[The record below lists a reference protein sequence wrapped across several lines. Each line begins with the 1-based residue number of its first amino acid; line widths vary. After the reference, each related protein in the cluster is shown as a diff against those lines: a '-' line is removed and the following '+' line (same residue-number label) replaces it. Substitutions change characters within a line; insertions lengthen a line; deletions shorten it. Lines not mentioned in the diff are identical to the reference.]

1 MSKKALIAMSG
12 GVDSSVAAL
21 LMKNAGYEC
30 VGAMMRLWG
39 GANEQDEK
47 DAACVAARLDMP
59 FYVFDLQ
66 KQFKEKVIRK
76 FISVYESGA
85 TPNPCLDCNRYLKFG
100 ALYEKA
106 AELGCDVIATGHYV
120 TCVREGGTGRYLIQ
134 KAADPAKDQSYVLYS
149 LSQEIL
155 SHCVF
160 PLGAYTK
167 SEIRELAQENGFVN
181 SSKKESQDICFVPDG
196 DYAAFIE
203 RETGKVYPPGDFVTV
218 TGEKVGTH
226 SGIIRYT
233 IGQRKGLG
241 VSYKTPLYVCKKD
254 MKNNRVILT
263 QGAELFSKE
272 VTAADINLIAVP
284 KIEGEMRVLARTRYN
299 MKEQPATAYQ
309 PDDNTLK
316 VVFDTPQR
324 AAAPGQALVLYSGN
338 TVVGGGT
345 II

>member
-30 VGAMMRLWG
+30 TGAMMRLWG
-39 GANEQDEK
+39 GADEQDEK
-47 DAACVAARLDMP
+47 DAAAVAARLDIP

-66 KQFKEKVIRK
+66 DKFREKVINK
-76 FISVYESGA
+76 FIKTYENGA

-106 AELGCDVIATGHYV
+106 RELGCDYIATGHYV
-120 TCVREGGTGRYLIQ
+120 ISAQDKSTGRHIIK

-160 PLGAYTK
+160 PLGSRTK
-167 SEIRELAQENGFVN
+167 SEIREIAEQNGFVN
-181 SSKKESQDICFVPDG
+181 SRKKESQDICFVPDG
-196 DYAAFIE
+196 DYSAFIE
-203 RETGKVYPPGDFVTV
+203 RQTGRVYPPGDFVT
-218 TGEKVGTH
+218 TSGEKVGTH

-241 VSYKTPLYVCKKD
+241 VSYRAPLYVCAKD
-254 MKNNRVILT
+254 IKNNRVILT
-263 QGAELFSKE
+263 EGAELFSRE

-284 KIEGEMRVLARTRYN
+284 KIEGGMRVAARTRYN

-309 PDDNTLK
+309 PDENTIK
-316 VVFDTPQR
+316 VVFDSPQR
-324 AAAPGQALVLYSGN
+324 AAAPGQALVLYSGK

>member
-1 MSKKALIAMSG
+1 M
-12 GVDSSVAAL
+12 
-21 LMKNAGYEC
+21 
-30 VGAMMRLWG
+30 
-39 GANEQDEK
+39 
-47 DAACVAARLDMP
+47 
-59 FYVFDLQ
+59 
-66 KQFKEKVIRK
+66 
-76 FISVYESGA
+76 
-85 TPNPCLDCNRYLKFG
+85 
-100 ALYEKA
+100 
-106 AELGCDVIATGHYV
+106 
-120 TCVREGGTGRYLIQ
+120 
-134 KAADPAKDQSYVLYS
+134 
-149 LSQEIL
+149 
-155 SHCVF
+155 
-160 PLGAYTK
+160 
-167 SEIRELAQENGFVN
+167 
-181 SSKKESQDICFVPDG
+181 PDG

-309 PDDNTLK
+309 PDENTLK